1 MNQIPTIINGVIL
14 PSETKKSLKYESNK
28 VRRTQ
33 PSNSGIPRVPI
44 LIDSH
49 LRVCTKKIEDHLG
62 NTFRISGFIK
72 PGASTGEMFS
82 TLTMEVVGLN
92 SHDVIVLC
100 TGANNIYM
108 NNSNVAI
115 LKIIKF
121 VTYNSDTNIII
132 IGVPH
137 RYDLSDHSCIN
148 KAIQSFNGKL
158 KNITKK
164 LRGLSPRADYTDRAA
179 AASRRS

>member
-33 PSNSGIPRVPI
+33 PSNSGMPRVLI
-44 LIDSH
+44 LSDSH
-49 LRVCTKKIEDHLG
+49 LRGCTKKIEDHLG
-62 NTFRISGFIK
+62 NTFRINGWIK
-72 PGASTGEMFS
+72 PGTSTEEILS
-82 TLTMEVVGLN
+82 TSTMEVVKLN

-100 TGANNIYM
+100 TGANDVYM

-121 VTYNSDTNIII
+121 VMNNSDTNI
-132 IGVPH
+132 
-137 RYDLSDHSCIN
+137 L
-148 KAIQSFNGKL
+148 L
-158 KNITKK
+158 K
-164 LRGLSPRADYTDRAA
+164 
-179 AASRRS
+179 